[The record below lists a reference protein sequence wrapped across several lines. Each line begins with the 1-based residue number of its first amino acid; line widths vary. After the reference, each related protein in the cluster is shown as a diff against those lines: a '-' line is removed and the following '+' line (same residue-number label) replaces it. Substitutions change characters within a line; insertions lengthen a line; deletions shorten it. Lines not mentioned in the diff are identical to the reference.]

1 LGGCQFSFSF
11 LFDNLTELKLFLIC
25 IIFIRKKMNKT
36 LLKSNLH
43 KMIDRIENQT
53 LLEDYYK
60 EMKIILE
67 KSQDSVWDKLTDDQ
81 KKDVLLSYEES
92 EVDKDLIDNKLVM
105 NKYKDWQ

>member
-1 LGGCQFSFSF
+1 
-11 LFDNLTELKLFLIC
+11 
-25 IIFIRKKMNKT
+25 MNKT

-43 KMIDRIENQT
+43 KLIDRIENQT

-92 EVDKDLIDNKLVM
+92 EVDKDLIENKLVM
-105 NKYKDWQ
+105 NKFKDWL